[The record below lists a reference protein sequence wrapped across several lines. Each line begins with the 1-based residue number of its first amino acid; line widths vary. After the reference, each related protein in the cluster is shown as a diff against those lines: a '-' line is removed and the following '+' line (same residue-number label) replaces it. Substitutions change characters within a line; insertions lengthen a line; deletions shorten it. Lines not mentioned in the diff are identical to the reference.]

1 MDVPHKHGAA
11 YHGEHNVRTP
21 CVPMP
26 SDAWTDAERQLL
38 QRAVRAVP
46 EDLERKARWTQIAVL
61 VGGGRG
67 RRECYDHWKALVA
80 AIDATNAERRARYR
94 ADKPPE
100 RPAPAR
106 SPLPARRVATERV
119 RDRRRREEVLVV
131 DVDDFETD
139 SPLQRRAEAPPRR
152 AEAKE
157 DSSYDEEFEADE
169 DVAQFA
175 RLDVRADG
183 RRDASDDER
192 DARPPRRRDEDVP
205 MRRPRGSERAI
216 ARAEA
221 VQLRDLL
228 LGDACRKPPASWL
241 KQGFSFTDIDG
252 CGYGLVQNNGG
263 PCGVLAAVNACLVA
277 ELVKGRDWTAPS
289 PAKREAALAK
299 ALAKIVTRCT
309 NGRAVICVP
318 GEKPKVERS
327 ASYAPDTV
335 TECCRVW
342 TVEVDEVEVLF
353 RHFIGDFMAAEGP
366 GCLLLLYSALLTR
379 SIDEVRVDG
388 DESTSL
394 LDRHGYANQAAV
406 NLLLTGRAVANV
418 FDGNKQMDDLVLKG
432 IQNRSDVGFLTLLE
446 AYGHCAVGDA
456 LKTPRT
462 RVWVV
467 YSESHYSLLVGDP
480 SSNFDS
486 KTFDVHY
493 WDGLADQDEAIRLS
507 VERDHYASREVPDV
521 NDQALLIPPLDL
533 VVRSKWRRA
542 RVDWNGAEAIL

>member
-1 MDVPHKHGAA
+1 
-11 YHGEHNVRTP
+11 
-21 CVPMP
+21 MP

-46 EDLERKARWTQIAVL
+46 EDLEKKARWTQIAVL

-67 RRECYDHWKALVA
+67 RKECYEHWKALVA
-80 AIDATNAERRARYR
+80 AVDATNRERRARYR
-94 ADKPPE
+94 AAPPPE
-100 RPAPAR
+100 RPAPVRHPPA
-106 SPLPARRVATERV
+106 SPIPARRVATERV
-119 RDRRRREEVLVV
+119 RDWRRREVVLVV

-139 SPLQRRAEAPPRR
+139 SPLRRRD
-152 AEAKE
+152 EAKE

-175 RLDVRADG
+175 RLDVRAARRRDESDDELDA
-183 RRDASDDER
+183 RRDAERDTYKRPARRRNDSDDER
-192 DARPPRRRDEDVP
+192 DARRDEDVP

-216 ARAEA
+216 ARDEA
-221 VQLRDLL
+221 VALRDLL

-241 KQGFSFTDIDG
+241 KQGFAFTDIEG

-342 TVEVDEVEVLF
+342 TVEVEEVEVLF
-353 RHFIGDFMAAEGP
+353 RHFIGDFMHAEGP

-379 SIDEVRVDG
+379 SIDEVRLDG

-432 IQNRSDVGFLTLLE
+432 VHTQSDVGFLTLLE
-446 AYGHCAVGDA
+446 AYGHCSVGDS

-462 RVWVV
+462 KVWVV

-493 WDGLADQDEAIRLS
+493 WDGLADQDEVIRLS
-507 VERDHYASREVPDV
+507 VERDHYASRKVPDV
-521 NDQALLIPPLDL
+521 NDQTLLIPPLDL